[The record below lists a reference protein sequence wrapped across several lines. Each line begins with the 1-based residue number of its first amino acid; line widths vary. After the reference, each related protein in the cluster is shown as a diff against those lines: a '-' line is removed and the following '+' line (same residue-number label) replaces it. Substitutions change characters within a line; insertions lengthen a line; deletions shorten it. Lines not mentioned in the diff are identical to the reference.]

1 MRILI
6 AEDDRTSRTMLAAVL
21 RKCAHEVVEAE
32 DGAAALRIMQGTGA
46 PRVAILDWMMP
57 GVDGLEVCRRL
68 RESCGEHPPY
78 IIMLTS
84 RSSSEDI
91 VTGLEF
97 GADDYLVK
105 PYIVGE
111 LKARVGVG
119 CRMVQLQDT
128 LSAKIDEL
136 NEALASIRTLQGI
149 IPICSY
155 CRKIRDD
162 QEGWRLLEEYVC
174 AHTDAQFSHGICP
187 DCLKQRFPGLAD
199 KVEEECSRQESRTP
213 AEPGPHG
220 P

>member
-6 AEDDRTSRTMLAAVL
+6 AEDDRTSRAMLAAVL
-21 RKCAHEVVEAE
+21 RKCAHEVIEAE
-32 DGAAALRIMQGTGA
+32 DGAAALRIMQGIDA

-68 RESCGEHPPY
+68 RESSSARPPY

-105 PYIVGE
+105 PYIAGE

-119 CRMVQLQDT
+119 CRMVALRDT
-128 LSAKIDEL
+128 LSDKIDEL
-136 NEALASIRTLQGI
+136 NDALSSIRTLQDI
-149 IPICSY
+149 LPICSY

-162 QEGWRLLEEYVC
+162 QEGWRLLEEYVS
-174 AHTDAQFSHGICP
+174 AHTDTQFSHGICP
-187 DCLKQRFPGLAD
+187 DCLKQQFPGLAD
-199 KVEEECSRQESRTP
+199 RVEPDC
-213 AEPGPHG
+213 
-220 P
+220 

>member
-6 AEDDRTSRTMLAAVL
+6 AEDDRTSRAMLAAVL
-21 RKCAHEVVEAE
+21 RKCAHEVIEAE
-32 DGAAALRIMQGTGA
+32 DGAAALRIMQGIDA

-68 RESCGEHPPY
+68 RESSSARPPY

-105 PYIVGE
+105 PYIAGE

-119 CRMVQLQDT
+119 CRMVALQDT
-128 LSAKIDEL
+128 LSDKIDEL
-136 NEALASIRTLQGI
+136 NDALSSIRTLQDI
-149 IPICSY
+149 LPICSY

-162 QEGWRLLEEYVC
+162 QEGWRLLEEYVS
-174 AHTDAQFSHGICP
+174 AHTDTQFSHGICP
-187 DCLKQRFPGLAD
+187 DCLKQQFPGLAD
-199 KVEEECSRQESRTP
+199 RVEPDC
-213 AEPGPHG
+213 
-220 P
+220 